1 MASVAE
7 PHQQP
12 TSSIAA
18 SDVSRDDLH
27 CIARMAAGDVDRL
40 GDLYDRHGGVL
51 YSLALRILGC
61 EVDAAAVVIDVF
73 AQSWRDAARY
83 QARQGTVRVWLLAL
97 TRERAIERRRAM
109 DTRFNATA
117 TDRSV
122 STATKASN
130 APERVRQVLDSLP
143 DVQRVAIQKIY
154 FEGMTLQESVHALR
168 APLDAVK
175 AEIRSG
181 LQKLR
186 AAARWEEQ

>member
-1 MASVAE
+1 VAE
-7 PHQQP
+7 PHDQP
-12 TSSIAA
+12 ASSSGA
-18 SDVSRDDLH
+18 SDASVDDLR
-27 CIARMAAGDVDRL
+27 CVARMAAGDVDRL

-83 QARQGTVRVWLLAL
+83 QARHGTVRAWLLAL
-97 TRERAIERRRAM
+97 TREHAVRRRRAI
-109 DTRFNATA
+109 RIPFSETA
-117 TDRSV
+117 TDRLA
-122 STATKASN
+122 STATRASN

-154 FEGMTLQESVHALR
+154 FEGMTLQESVLAVR

-181 LQKLR
+181 FEKLR